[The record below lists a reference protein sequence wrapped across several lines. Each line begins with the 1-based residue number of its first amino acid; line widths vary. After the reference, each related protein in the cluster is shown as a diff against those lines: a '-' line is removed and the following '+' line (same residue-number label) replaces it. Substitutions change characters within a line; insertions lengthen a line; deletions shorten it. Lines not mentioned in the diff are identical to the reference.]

1 MGKNSRRTCHNA
13 GGAGLGDASR
23 HGLAAENRHKPLQPK
38 TLPQS
43 EGSWPDLVSMLIID
57 TSTMHQPLATQAL
70 TSTSPSWPSLSLLS
84 SPPFPLFHHVCHVA
98 LAVLSVVGVFPFFPL
113 SHSLPIEF
121 TPAGPQRLPL
131 VSSCFPAF

>member
-13 GGAGLGDASR
+13 GGAGLGAAPR
-23 HGLAAENRHKPLQPK
+23 HDLAAENRHKPLQPK

-84 SPPFPLFHHVCHVA
+84 SPLPLISQCVPRGTSGP
-98 LAVLSVVGVFPFFPL
+98 LLVGVLPFLPL
-113 SHSLPIEF
+113 SHSLPGEF
-121 TPAGPQRLPL
+121 TPSGPQRLPL